1 MAIHVEESLQVILEK
16 DLKPLVKRIDQDA
29 FYPESVIQKL
39 PGLVSG
45 RPLNEE
51 TRLIHEV
58 SATCMTT
65 GFNLWCHFAALTYI
79 RHTENLALKERFLH
93 ALESGSMLGA
103 TGLSNPMKH
112 YAGLETLHLHAIRE
126 KDGYTLSGALPAVS
140 NLGPG
145 HWFGVIAQTDD
156 PAKRIM
162 AFIPFDTEGLSTNEK
177 LSYAG
182 INGSATYSCKF
193 SSVFVP
199 DDDVISESA
208 DQFVKKIR
216 PYFVTYQIPLGT
228 GVTQAALASI
238 GKYETRQNRCN
249 DFLSTDDQS
258 LCHELTLVQEK
269 LDILTSGGAPDWSE
283 IVELKKQTTDLTASA
298 VHTAMLHAGGSG
310 YQSNSPDYRR
320 LRESYFFLNLTPTVK
335 HLEKL
340 INNNK

>member
-1 MAIHVEESLQVILEK
+1 MAIHVEESLQDILEK

-45 RPLNEE
+45 RSLYEE

-79 RHTENLALKERFLH
+79 RHTENLALKVRFRH
-93 ALESGSMLGA
+93 ALEEGTVIGA

-112 YAGLETLHLHAIRE
+112 YAGLEKLHLNAVRE
-126 KDGYTLSGALPAVS
+126 KGGYSITGALPAVS

-145 HWFGVIAQTDD
+145 HWFGIIAQAEE
-156 PAKRIM
+156 PNQRIM
-162 AFIPFDTEGLSTNEK
+162 AFIPFDAKGLSTNEK

-193 SSVFVP
+193 NSVFVP
-199 DDDVISESA
+199 DEEVITEDA
-208 DQFVKKIR
+208 DQFVKTIR

-228 GVTQAALASI
+228 GVTEAAMASI

-249 DFLSTDDQS
+249 DFLSTDDQE
-258 LCHELTLVQEK
+258 LCHELTSVQEK
-269 LDILTSGGAPDWSE
+269 LDELTSGGAPDWSE
-283 IVELKKQTTDLTASA
+283 IIQLKKQTTELTASA

-320 LRESYFFLNLTPTVK
+320 LRESYFFLNLTPTIK

-340 INNNK
+340 LKHP